1 MDQKINDLYEEEKFK
16 YKLNQMNIERDMYK
30 ENVDSKSEKLYFLE
44 E

>member
-16 YKLNQMNIERDMYK
+16 YKLNQMNIERDLYK
-30 ENVDSKSEKLYFLE
+30 ENLDSKSEKLYFLE

>member
-1 MDQKINDLYEEEKFK
+1 MDQKINDLYKEEKFK

-44 E
+44 

>member
-30 ENVDSKSEKLYFLE
+30 ENLDSKSEKLYFLE

>member
-30 ENVDSKSEKLYFLE
+30 ENLDSKSERLYFLE

>member
-1 MDQKINDLYEEEKFK
+1 LDQKINDLYKEEKFK

-44 E
+44 

>member
-16 YKLNQMNIERDMYK
+16 YKLNQMKIERDMFK

-44 E
+44 

>member
-1 MDQKINDLYEEEKFK
+1 MEQKINDLYEEEKFI

-30 ENVDSKSEKLYFLE
+30 ENIDSMSEKLYFLE